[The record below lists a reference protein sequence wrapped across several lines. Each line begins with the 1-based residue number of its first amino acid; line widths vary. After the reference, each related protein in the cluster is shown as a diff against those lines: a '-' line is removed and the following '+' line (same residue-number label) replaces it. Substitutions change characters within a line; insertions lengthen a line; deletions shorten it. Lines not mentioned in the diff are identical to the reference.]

1 MRRRIRRKGTAG
13 EGAGGG
19 PGKRPADP
27 EQARNPAPRP
37 ASDGGGPASGGASH
51 GDGDVGGDGVAG
63 DGHGV
68 LDDGHGFVG
77 DGASSAA
84 AGARKAAAD
93 TGNGR
98 AGTGDGVGGASDA
111 SGADP
116 VGEMA
121 VSHFQAHLGEMAS
134 AGLAGMT
141 RRLPSLVTAAAR
153 LAWRASRFDTTV
165 AVLLNLAAGIF
176 TAYGLLAT
184 RGVLTALFT
193 GGATPDRVRAALP
206 ALALV
211 AGAATLRSGLQ
222 AGAGWAQARLRPQ
235 VIRLVERRMFELTT
249 RVELAAFDDTDFQDA
264 MHRARDRGLYEA
276 GLVVDEAIDIL
287 TGLVGLTAAAG
298 ALGLLHPLLL
308 PLLLITAVP
317 DGWAAARAARMRYL
331 TIFTMSPLRRRK
343 WVLAGLMAERDSA
356 AEIRAFTMRSFLW
369 REHDRLA
376 VEECDVHVDLARRET
391 AARVLGEVAS
401 GMATG
406 AVYVALGALLATG
419 AVHLAVAGTAVLA
432 IRAGQASLKNL
443 LFAVNRC
450 YESGLYFSDYLDFC
464 ADAER
469 RLPER
474 RGGPVPAAFETIAAE
489 DVHFTYPGADAPAL
503 RGVSVRI
510 RAGQVVALVGENG
523 SGKTTLA
530 KILAGLYRPD
540 AGEIRWDGARLA
552 DLDLDRL
559 RERIAMIPQDYTHWP
574 MTARHNI
581 AMGRPVDDAL
591 IAGAARA
598 SGADEVVRT
607 LPNGYGTLLD
617 RRFKDGHD
625 LSGGQWQRIA
635 VARGFYRDAP
645 LLICDEPTAALDAR
659 AEHALFE
666 RIRDHAD
673 GRTVLLIT
681 HRLASVRHADHV
693 YVLEGGRV
701 VEAGP
706 PADLLAAG
714 GVFGELYGLQAAAYR
729 LGG

>member
-1 MRRRIRRKGTAG
+1 MAGDPGPDRTGDPGGVPAPWPAPDEGETEDGAALGGGLDTRRREAEDRHRDPDGAG
-13 EGAGGG
+13 RDPGGG
-19 PGKRPADP
+19 PG
-27 EQARNPAPRP
+27 
-37 ASDGGGPASGGASH
+37 
-51 GDGDVGGDGVAG
+51 GDA
-63 DGHGV
+63 
-68 LDDGHGFVG
+68 
-77 DGASSAA
+77 
-84 AGARKAAAD
+84 
-93 TGNGR
+93 
-98 AGTGDGVGGASDA
+98 VGGAGGDA
-111 SGADP
+111 
-116 VGEMA
+116 VGEMT
-121 VSHFQAHLGEMAS
+121 VSHFQTHLGEMAS

-141 RRLPSLVTAAAR
+141 RRLPALVAAAAR
-153 LAWRASRFDTTV
+153 LAWGASRFDTTT

-206 ALALV
+206 SLVLV
-211 AGAATLRSGLQ
+211 AGAAAIRSGLQ
-222 AGAGWAQARLRPQ
+222 AAAGWSQARLRPK
-235 VIRLVERRMFELTT
+235 VTVVVEQRMFELTT
-249 RVELAAFDDTDFQDA
+249 RVELTAFDDTDFHDA

-276 GLVVDEAIDIL
+276 PMVVDEAIDIL

-298 ALGLLHPLLL
+298 ALGVLHPVLL
-308 PLLLITAVP
+308 PLLLLTAVP

-331 TIFTMSPLRRRK
+331 AIFTMSPLRRRK
-343 WVLAGLMAERDSA
+343 WVLADLMADRDSA
-356 AEIRAFTMRSFLW
+356 AEIRAFTMRSFLR

-376 VEECDVHVDLARRET
+376 EEECDVHIDLARRQT
-391 AARVLGEVAS
+391 AARVVGELAS
-401 GMATG
+401 GLATG
-406 AVYVALGALLATG
+406 AVYIALGLLLTAG

-432 IRAGQASLKNL
+432 IRTGQSSLANL

-469 RLPER
+469 RTPVR
-474 RGGPVPAAFETIAAE
+474 RGGATPAAFEVIVAD
-489 DVHFTYPGADAPAL
+489 DVHFTYPGADSPAL
-503 RGVSVRI
+503 CGASVRI

-552 DLDLDRL
+552 ELDLDRL

-591 IAGAARA
+591 IADAARA

-607 LPNGYGTLLD
+607 LPNGFGTLLD

-693 YVLEGGRV
+693 YVLERGRV
-701 VEAGP
+701 VEEGP
-706 PADLLAAG
+706 PAELLAAG